1 MIIEN
6 SMFYQLVELL
16 LIFCFEEYYG
26 HCKTCME
33 PWKTPSSQS
42 NLEKK
47 WKKLEELYFLILN
60 YIKDL

>member
-47 WKKLEELYFLILN
+47 
-60 YIKDL
+60 